1 MNKVSVF
8 ASAKVLTAPECVKL
22 TPAQTY
28 TDTIIKGYD
37 YNDITQ
43 KVVSIVNY
51 CNVPFS
57 VADIILFS
65 DVVNGGN
72 FTAKIKAF
80 TIQANQ
86 TLNLPVYYDGM
97 YLGNSVSPSYTITL
111 NGVTN
116 MYNLNINVPVVNQPP
131 VVTDITKS
139 LDNRVPYTLL
149 ISDFTTHFSDP
160 DGDTL
165 DAVIL
170 EGNLSLYRLNGNLI
184 TSPATISASD
194 ISSGYLTKLP
204 QDTDN
209 YVEDTVTYK
218 AIDSTGN
225 TSL

>member
-28 TDTIIKGYD
+28 TDTIIKGNDYD
-37 YNDITQ
+37 DVTQ
-43 KVVSIVNY
+43 KVVSVVNY

-57 VADIILFS
+57 VGEIILFS

-97 YLGNSVSPSYTITL
+97 YLGDSVSPSYTITL

-116 MYNLNINVPVVNQPP
+116 MYNLNITVPVVNQPP
-131 VVTDITKS
+131 VVTDINKS
-139 LDNRVPYTLL
+139 LDNRAPYTLL
-149 ISDFTTHFSDP
+149 LTDFTTHFSDV

-170 EGNLSLYRLNGNLI
+170 EGNLSLYRLNGNPI

-218 AIDSTGN
+218 AIDSAGN